1 MRPQLIVDCGH
12 VLSALLVTADGQ
24 FVPCSQE
31 IRQVATRHASTG
43 ILFDPRIAEHP
54 DFVWDEALET
64 LAKATP
70 RNLFQRA
77 RRVGLRRPWDPQAVP
92 EALQLASPIDVLSSA
107 AALADRNA
115 DALPAVAFAL
125 LDALLDPL
133 FAFVA
138 DRRIAPTDV
147 EPVVVLPAHASRPAR
162 VVLEKLFRRRGFR
175 RLTIMRREIAAAMAF
190 VEDAPAACVVVD
202 AAGDDLHVHQVSID
216 GENGQRFFRTVSSAT
231 VCDRGWSYWSGR
243 VAAALNTPGSSE
255 FERGLLALLTGS
267 PESLPARVT
276 HGAVQAALDEA
287 WIASSAAEVR
297 EAMGDARNGQPV
309 VFIGEIFALDAVR
322 KAFGENR
329 VLGVPVLDQTVRGV
343 ALATRWL
350 CDDESRQL
358 VIARGGTLRVDTGL
372 GEAVEIL
379 TGAQLPAAGESC
391 HLAADFRLAGD
402 AAANIFLLNLLWG
415 ADRAPRGNATVCAL
429 PLELRRDAGD
439 TLHLIVKLRRSRG
452 GQWLTGT
459 VEARTA
465 DDVVA
470 ARAQFTEELEVMR

>member
-162 VVLEKLFRRRGFR
+162 VVLEKG
-175 RLTIMRREIAAAMAF
+175 
-190 VEDAPAACVVVD
+190 
-202 AAGDDLHVHQVSID
+202 
-216 GENGQRFFRTVSSAT
+216 AT
-231 VCDRGWSYWSGR
+231 
-243 VAAALNTPGSSE
+243 
-255 FERGLLALLTGS
+255 
-267 PESLPARVT
+267 
-276 HGAVQAALDEA
+276 
-287 WIASSAAEVR
+287 AEVLLF
-297 EAMGDARNGQPV
+297 D
-309 VFIGEIFALDAVR
+309 
-322 KAFGENR
+322 
-329 VLGVPVLDQTVRGV
+329 
-343 ALATRWL
+343 LA
-350 CDDESRQL
+350 
-358 VIARGGTLRVDTGL
+358 
-372 GEAVEIL
+372 
-379 TGAQLPAAGESC
+379 
-391 HLAADFRLAGD
+391 
-402 AAANIFLLNLLWG
+402 
-415 ADRAPRGNATVCAL
+415 
-429 PLELRRDAGD
+429 
-439 TLHLIVKLRRSRG
+439 
-452 GQWLTGT
+452 
-459 VEARTA
+459 
-465 DDVVA
+465 
-470 ARAQFTEELEVMR
+470 